1 MSLFSPNIIQDE
13 SDIELLKK
21 HQAFMESLLK
31 ASNEV
36 NELSKKAKSMYVIVG
51 WQDLGEAFVGQY
63 PSS

>member
-21 HQAFMESLLK
+21 HQAFMESLLNATNK
-31 ASNEV
+31 V
-36 NELSKKAKSMYVIVG
+36 NELSKKAKGVYVIMS
-51 WQDLGEAFVGQY
+51 WPDLGEAFVGQY